1 MAYNNGFPMTYQ
13 QMYTPYVQPMS
24 MTQISGNQQSNGS
37 PIWCQGEQAAK
48 SYLTAPNTTVA
59 LWDSE
64 SQRIYLKSTDAS
76 GMPSMKTLEYSIV
89 ENGQPQVKVGES
101 YAKQSDL
108 DALRERIDH
117 LYDELEGG
125 K

>member
-1 MAYNNGFPMTYQ
+1 MAFNNGFPMTYQ

-76 GMPSMKTLEYSIV
+76 GMPSMKTLEYTILDGQTAVKSSV
-89 ENGQPQVKVGES
+89 E
-101 YAKQSDL
+101 YAKQEDL
-108 DALRERIDH
+108 DKLRERLDH

>member
-13 QMYTPYVQPMS
+13 QMYQPYMPQ
-24 MTQISGNQQSNGS
+24 TQAQNNTGLV
-37 PIWCQGEQAAK
+37 WCQGEQAAK

-64 SQRIYLKSTDAS
+64 TQRIYLKSTDAS
-76 GMPSMKTLEYSIV
+76 GMPSMKTLEYTILDGQTQPKPSV
-89 ENGQPQVKVGES
+89 E
-101 YAKQSDL
+101 YATKEEMDKL
-108 DALRERIDH
+108 KERLDH
-117 LYDELEGG
+117 LYNELEGG

>member
-1 MAYNNGFPMTYQ
+1 MAFNNGFPMTYQ
-13 QMYTPYVQPMS
+13 QMYTPYVQPMFPTS
-24 MTQISGNQQSNGS
+24 VSGSQQNNSS
-37 PIWCQGEQAAK
+37 LIWIQGEQAAK

-76 GMPSMKTLEYSIV
+76 GMPSMKTLEYTILDGQTAVKSSV
-89 ENGQPQVKVGES
+89 E
-101 YAKQSDL
+101 YAKQEDL
-108 DALRERIDH
+108 DKLRERIDH

>member
-13 QMYTPYVQPMS
+13 PIYQQYIPPTPQP
-24 MTQISGNQQSNGS
+24 QQSNNS
-37 PIWCQGEQAAK
+37 LIWIQGEQAAK

-64 SQRIYLKSTDAS
+64 CQRIYLKSTDAS
-76 GMPSMKTLEYSIV
+76 GMPSMKTLEYTVLDGQTQAKTTV
-89 ENGQPQVKVGES
+89 E

-108 DALRERIDH
+108 DAVKERLDH
-117 LYDELEGG
+117 LYEELEGG

>member
-1 MAYNNGFPMTYQ
+1 MAYNNGFPMTYP
-13 QMYTPYVQPMS
+13 QMYAPQYVQPS
-24 MTQISGNQQSNGS
+24 PQNNQTNSI
-37 PIWCQGEQAAK
+37 IWIQGEAAAK

-64 SQRIYLKSTDAS
+64 TQRIYLKSTDAS
-76 GMPSMKTLEYSIV
+76 GMPSMKILEYTIV
-89 ENGQPQVKVGES
+89 GQNSPVVKTDPPGE
-101 YAKQSDL
+101 YAMKADL
-108 DALRERIDH
+108 DELKKRIDH